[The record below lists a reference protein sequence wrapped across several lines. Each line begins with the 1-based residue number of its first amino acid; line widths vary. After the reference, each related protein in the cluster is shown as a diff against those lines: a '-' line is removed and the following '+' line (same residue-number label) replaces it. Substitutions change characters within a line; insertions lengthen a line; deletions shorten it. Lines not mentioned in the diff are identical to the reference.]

1 MSYKLRIMIQRKQ
14 TLFLLGSTVISILLL
29 YLPLFEMLPE
39 SDGSEVRRF
48 TISINALLLIIN
60 GAIGVLSFLA
70 IFLYKKRN
78 IQVRMCNLALLL
90 TCILIGLIF
99 FLADTMTSGMN
110 QKIHYVYGSYLP
122 LIQVLIIFLATLFI
136 KQDEKLVRSAD
147 RLR

>member
-1 MSYKLRIMIQRKQ
+1 MIQRKQ
-14 TLFLLGSTVISILLL
+14 SLFLLGSTCISVLLL

-39 SDGSEVRRF
+39 KEADTVRQF
-48 TISINALLLIIN
+48 TISINALLLILN
-60 GAIGVLSFLA
+60 GAIGILSFVA
-70 IFLYKKRN
+70 IFLYKNRN
-78 IQVRMCNLALLL
+78 IQLRMCNLALLL
-90 TCILIGLIF
+90 TCVLIGLIF

-122 LIQVLIIFLATLFI
+122 LIQILIIFLAALFI